1 MELFRSP
8 PKYSPSFAL
17 EEISSELAFK
27 EVAEEDPAAWLR
39 VYIGSFLVALERA
52 VWIDFGSFYL
62 LLQYSV

>member
-39 VYIGSFLVALERA
+39 VYIGA
-52 VWIDFGSFYL
+52 
-62 LLQYSV
+62 